1 MPRYRANI
9 RFGPWEMGDE
19 FESEDPFH
27 EALATKGKLLTI
39 IDESSTEPPAGT

>member
-1 MPRYRANI
+1 MQRYRANI

-27 EALATKGKLLTI
+27 EMLATEGKLLTI
-39 IDESSTEPPAGT
+39 IGEAPAEAET